1 MRTHTTLPCT
11 YILHQCLQLCIVY
24 HTTALFLTFEQN
36 LYEVREG
43 DGMVNNL
50 VFVVKQDG
58 RESEQVLP
66 VLAQLQIGSAIRGQ
80 TKAKHDMHGV
90 IQYWPQA
97 LY

>member
-1 MRTHTTLPCT
+1 MFFYFTL
-11 YILHQCLQLCIVY
+11 
-24 HTTALFLTFEQN
+24 TALFLTFEQN

-66 VLAQLQIGSAIRGQ
+66 VLAQLQLGSAIRGQ
-80 TKAKHDMHGV
+80 T
-90 IQYWPQA
+90 QYEYK
-97 LY
+97 LCTHVL